1 MVENFFGVLTEQ
13 GQAWTWVAGL
23 GLGLGLALRSSTSK
37 NFPDSGIRS
46 IPFHGAR
53 ETIIGELEFKS

>member
-1 MVENFFGVLTEQ
+1 MVENFFGVLAEQ
-13 GQAWTWVAGL
+13 GQEWTWVA

-53 ETIIGELEFKS
+53 ETIIGELQFKS